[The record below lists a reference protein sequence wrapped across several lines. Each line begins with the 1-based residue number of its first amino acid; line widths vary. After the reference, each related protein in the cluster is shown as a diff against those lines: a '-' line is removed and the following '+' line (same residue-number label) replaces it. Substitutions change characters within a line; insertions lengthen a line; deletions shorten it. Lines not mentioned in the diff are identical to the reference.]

1 MAPEPSSLRRNIA
14 LIGAWALFL
23 PAIACWPFLSAM
35 PFFALLGGG
44 TASEI
49 ATQSLFFL
57 TGFWPLAI
65 VLLTAVVLARGTGAP
80 RVLGRAGAGL
90 AIGAY
95 AFAWTVLYG
104 IATFAL
110 A

>member
-14 LIGAWALFL
+14 MIGAWALFL

-35 PFFALLGGG
+35 PVFAMLGGG
-44 TASEI
+44 SPSEI

-57 TGFWPLAI
+57 TGFWPLAL
-65 VLLTAVVLARGTGAP
+65 VLLTGVALARATGTS
-80 RVLGRAGAGL
+80 RNLGRANAGM

-95 AFAWTVLYG
+95 AFAWTILYG
-104 IATFAL
+104 IAAFAFR
-110 A
+110 